1 MIWYNTSIWGLSTFF
16 KNNAR
21 DLVYPV
27 TNSRQC
33 MGNFEKSDWV
43 VLGVWKLKNTE
54 VSRKIKT
61 QDWCIIQRTKMY
73 NLPLP
78 VLSLTRVGLLEK
90 LLRTSRLRPNFSWM
104 NSESSSHVT
113 PLPSTDN
120 AKDNWYSKWKK
131 LKLFLFIFSLNTQGQ
146 RQWTERNE
154 KCKMQKH

>member
-1 MIWYNTSIWGLSTFF
+1 MHGKFWEIWLGCFRSLKTKEHWSFTENQNPG
-16 KNNAR
+16 
-21 DLVYPV
+21 LVYY
-27 TNSRQC
+27 TKN
-33 MGNFEKSDWV
+33 EK
-43 VLGVWKLKNTE
+43 
-54 VSRKIKT
+54 
-61 QDWCIIQRTKMY
+61 Y